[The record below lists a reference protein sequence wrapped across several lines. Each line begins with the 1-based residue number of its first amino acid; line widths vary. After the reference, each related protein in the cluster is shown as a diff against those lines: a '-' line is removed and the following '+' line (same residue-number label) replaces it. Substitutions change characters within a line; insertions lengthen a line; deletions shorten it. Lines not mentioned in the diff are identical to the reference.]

1 MTNVPP
7 PRQRTRRPP
16 NSDTAGASRVDPAPQ
31 PASKADG
38 ADGYDVGY
46 KKPPSHS
53 QFKPGQ
59 TGNPKGRPKG
69 SKNLKTEL
77 AEELQERIAVREGGT
92 RRTVSKQRAML
103 KGLTAK
109 AVQGDPRAANLV
121 LNLVLRLLS
130 QDEEDGPVD
139 LKVEDQAILEDF
151 ERRIEERAI
160 KRLEKDHGRK
170 N

>member
-103 KGLTAK
+103 KGLAAK
-109 AVQGDPRAANLV
+109 AVQGDPRAANLL

-130 QDEEDGPVD
+130 QDEDDQQAQPDESD
-139 LKVEDQAILEDF
+139 LAILQNLEARVV
-151 ERRIEERAI
+151 RRALS
-160 KRLEKDHGRK
+160 KKD
-170 N
+170 

>member
-1 MTNVPP
+1 MTKAPSP
-7 PRQRTRRPP
+7 RTRTRAQPVP
-16 NSDTAGASRVDPAPQ
+16 SGSADGQDKATPQ
-31 PASKADG
+31 TASKADKP
-38 ADGYDVGY
+38 DDYEVGF
-46 KKPPSHS
+46 KKPPSRTR
-53 QFKPGQ
+53 FRPGQ
-59 TGNPKGRPKG
+59 SGNPKGRPKG
-69 SKNLKTEL
+69 SRNLKTEL
-77 AEELQERIAVREGGT
+77 EEELQERIAVREGGA
-92 RRTVSKQRAML
+92 RRTISKQRAML

>member
-1 MTNVPP
+1 MTKVPS

-16 NSDTAGASRVDPAPQ
+16 NSDTAGASRVSQAPQ
-31 PASKADG
+31 PASEADG

-46 KKPPSHS
+46 KKPPNRG

-59 TGNPKGRPKG
+59 SGNPKGRPKG

-77 AEELQERIAVREGGT
+77 EEELQELISVREGGA
-92 RRTVSKQRAML
+92 RRTISKQRAML

-109 AVQGDPRAANLV
+109 AVQGDARAANLV

-130 QDEEDGPVD
+130 QDEEEGPVD
-139 LKVEDQAILEDF
+139 LKVEDRAILEDF
-151 ERRIEERAI
+151 ERRLEERAM
-160 KRLEKDHGRK
+160 KRLEKKHG
-170 N
+170 